1 MKLLTNGTGA
11 YLTGDRIADAVVRLG
26 VALSNEQRVDVVEI
40 PYRAAARR
48 RRAGDADDRLADA
61 RQRRDA
67 GRTSRTTWSTTAP
80 SRPSSTRAHRLV
92 PRGDT
97 PMSRDE
103 VGHTQGYD
111 GLL

>member
-40 PYRAAARR
+40 PYRAPHGGVEQALLTIGWQTHVNAETRS
-48 RRAGDADDRLADA
+48 DVADELVDHGAVQALVA
-61 RQRRDA
+61 Q
-67 GRTSRTTWSTTAP
+67 
-80 SRPSSTRAHRLV
+80 AHRLV
-92 PRGDT
+92 PSGDT

-103 VGHTQGYD
+103 VGHTQAYD
-111 GLL
+111 DGIL